1 MKRTIL
7 LLLTVI
13 FLSAC
18 SNDNLELQEQEVNN
32 NSNGVSAEENQSE
45 ENSTANSINNES
57 ENEETEN
64 DNSTD
69 DSVERMTRQFIKDMY
84 VESSLNDF
92 RNIDEIVSE
101 DFKERIDNQ
110 FIGNESEND
119 PSDIENRTD
128 KVEIYK
134 NTSNRTDEYM
144 YIIELDVINHDMED
158 IHKSER
164 IGVIS
169 MIEESDTLKIDDV
182 EEISNTE
189 INE

>member
-64 DNSTD
+64 DNSKD
-69 DSVERMTRQFIKDMY
+69 DIVDRITCQFIMFIY
-84 VESSLNDF
+84 VESSLNYF
-92 RNIDEIVSE
+92 RNIDVIVSVY
-101 DFKERIDNQ
+101 FK
-110 FIGNESEND
+110 
-119 PSDIENRTD
+119 
-128 KVEIYK
+128 
-134 NTSNRTDEYM
+134 
-144 YIIELDVINHDMED
+144 
-158 IHKSER
+158 
-164 IGVIS
+164 
-169 MIEESDTLKIDDV
+169 
-182 EEISNTE
+182 
-189 INE
+189 